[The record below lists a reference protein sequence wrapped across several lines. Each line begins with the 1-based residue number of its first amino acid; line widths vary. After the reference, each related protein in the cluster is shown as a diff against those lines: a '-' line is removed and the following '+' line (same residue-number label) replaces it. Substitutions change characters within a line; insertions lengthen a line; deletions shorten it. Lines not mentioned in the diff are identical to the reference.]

1 MSLQSDFYP
10 LPVSAV
16 AETLLDAKGDLIVAS
31 AADTAARLAV
41 GGTDGHV
48 LTVDSNETLGVKW
61 AAASASNMTGAT
73 SSVAGAAG
81 LVPQPAAGK
90 EEMALLGSG
99 EFHVPFVPII
109 KTETTRGA
117 ANTKRWLVAPLCETA
132 AAGSSG
138 GADYEFCGGYVYIPY
153 TGSFYYATVPAALYT
168 TNTKTYW
175 GLYNLASDGLPGTL
189 AYDLGELDVGAGS
202 NVICESAN
210 SISLNKGWY
219 CCVSRANGSFNL
231 WSPQSAEWLDH
242 ILGKYALTSNS
253 AKRRFYRS
261 LTYSTSL
268 SSDLTS
274 TTWTEGNATA
284 PNLFFRRA

>member
-1 MSLQSDFYP
+1 
-10 LPVSAV
+10 
-16 AETLLDAKGDLIVAS
+16 
-31 AADTAARLAV
+31 V